1 MKAIYCTNS
10 GDSYHPISYHSIVDS
25 YHSRV
30 TLILIALELLNTFL
44 IIIGIWYLDSWFHT
58 ALLNV

>member
-30 TLILIALELLNTFL
+30 TLILIALELLNMFPM
-44 IIIGIWYLDSWFHT
+44 II
-58 ALLNV
+58 